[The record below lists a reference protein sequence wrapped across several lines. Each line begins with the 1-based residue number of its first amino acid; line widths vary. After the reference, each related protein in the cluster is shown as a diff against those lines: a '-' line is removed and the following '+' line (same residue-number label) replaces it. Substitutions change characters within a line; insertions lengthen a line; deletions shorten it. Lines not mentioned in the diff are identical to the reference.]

1 MLLGALG
8 SSLLGN
14 LKAGKFTIRADE
26 GTVRA
31 SQNF

>member
-8 SSLLGN
+8 GCLLEN
-14 LKAGKFTIRADE
+14 LFTGKSTVTADE

-31 SQNF
+31 GEDI